1 MTFFLLGSE
10 ECFNYSKLSK
20 WWQYLR
26 SSAGRLGNFVAVQV
40 CLRAR
45 SFTVYLAIP
54 PSGEV
59 AGRYGSRCACS
70 CCSCGE
76 HSDVGPGRAGTWF
89 SREKEHSMGMASQP
103 ISNAFIKVPPHPP
116 PRGALHNDDGEKRTA
131 APWQNSDPYTLFGV
145 GLGTV
150 TSHETWIQNGPQTS
164 YGEPT
169 DAKNFLNCSIKH
181 CFICAP
187 NTEKWDGASHSR
199 NENPDSHTE
208 PLRHTG
214 RPLKTTEELL
224 VHRNTHRFMKTHWFG
239 EKMQLGNKRY
249 TTKILCHAG
258 HWPRCC
264 LGCVGWRMWGQP
276 SLAGTLTQNFLSRV
290 LESPRPVLW
299 KGEKKNRFKECQ
311 KLKKYKVKQI
321 PALLHHCHKR
331 IETEKKKNRK
341 EKNRRIEKRRGR
353 GSDSNPWNKSQ
364 AS

>member
-116 PRGALHNDDGEKRTA
+116 PRGALHNDDGENRTA

-164 YGEPT
+164 YGEPK

-181 CFICAP
+181 CFICVPMTQKSGMGPAIP
-187 NTEKWDGASHSR
+187 EMKIQTLT
-199 NENPDSHTE
+199 ENPWDTQGDHWRQQRNCWSTE
-208 PLRHTG
+208 TLIVSW
-214 RPLKTTEELL
+214 K
-224 VHRNTHRFMKTHWFG
+224 HWFG

-258 HWPRCC
+258 HQPRCC

-299 KGEKKNRFKECQ
+299 KGKKK
-311 KLKKYKVKQI
+311 KQI
-321 PALLHHCHKR
+321 QGMSK
-331 IETEKKKNRK
+331 TEK
-341 EKNRRIEKRRGR
+341 I
-353 GSDSNPWNKSQ
+353 
-364 AS
+364 